1 MRRIKNGLAK
11 ENLEELLKD
20 LPYSRFLIRQGFDFQ
35 KETIDLFGVSDDTLT
50 NRHREAEGMCQEL
63 SDCIKQG
70 QTERALSIVFW
81 IKEFIGYA
89 AHAGAARRT
98 DDERRK
104 GLTNV

>member
-1 MRRIKNGLAK
+1 MRRIKNGLAP

-35 KETIDLFGVSDDTLT
+35 KETIDLFGVSDDTLK

-70 QTERALSIVFW
+70 QTKRALSIVFW

-89 AHAGAARRT
+89 AYASAGRRT
-98 DDERRK
+98 DDERRNEV
-104 GLTNV
+104 TNG